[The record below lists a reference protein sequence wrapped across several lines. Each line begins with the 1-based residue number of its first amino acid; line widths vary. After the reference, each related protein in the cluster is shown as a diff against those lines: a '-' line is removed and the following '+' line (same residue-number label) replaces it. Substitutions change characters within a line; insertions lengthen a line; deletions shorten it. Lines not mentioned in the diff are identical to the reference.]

1 MLATCICKTMHSG
14 IRHVLLWYIH
24 YYASYLNC
32 TVHVKEFIALIVC
45 KECMNNQACSQ
56 GRGGGRWKTFYPQ
69 QKIKNS
75 YFLRFSLFH
84 PLEKYSMPLEAIL
97 PPFSILSGYRPVNI
111 CTWHCGFC
119 ILYVHDIVGSMYMI
133 LYSSFWEYH
142 FLSTLVLCD
151 WMKACK
157 FA

>member
-32 TVHVKEFIALIVC
+32 TVHVKECIALIVC
-45 KECMNNQACSQ
+45 
-56 GRGGGRWKTFYPQ
+56 GGGDGKLSTPNRRSRIPIFCVLVYFTPWKNIPCPW
-69 QKIKNS
+69 KLS
-75 YFLRFSLFH
+75 C
-84 PLEKYSMPLEAIL
+84 
-97 PPFSILSGYRPVNI
+97 PPFSILSGCGPVNI

-142 FLSTLVLCD
+142 FLSTLVLFD